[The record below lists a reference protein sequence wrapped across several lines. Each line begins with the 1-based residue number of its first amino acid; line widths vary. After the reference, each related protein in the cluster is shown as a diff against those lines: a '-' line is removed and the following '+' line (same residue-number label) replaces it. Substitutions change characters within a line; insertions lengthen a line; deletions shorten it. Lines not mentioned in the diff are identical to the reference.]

1 MDFYSSL
8 AVVLLLYATKRFC
21 KGRYLFDC
29 YHYLY
34 HLMEEY
40 KICNVDDY
48 QIVARSIIPNALYEY
63 LASGTD
69 DEQTL
74 AENVSVDGNR

>member
-1 MDFYSSL
+1 
-8 AVVLLLYATKRFC
+8 
-21 KGRYLFDC
+21 
-29 YHYLY
+29 
-34 HLMEEY
+34 MEEY

-48 QIVARSIIPNALYEY
+48 QIVARSIIPKALYEY

-74 AENVSVDGNR
+74 SENVSCLQHIMHIISF

>member
-1 MDFYSSL
+1 MN
-8 AVVLLLYATKRFC
+8 K
-21 KGRYLFDC
+21 
-29 YHYLY
+29 H
-34 HLMEEY
+34 

-48 QIVARSIIPNALYEY
+48 QIAARSIIPKALYEY

-74 AENVSVDGNR
+74 SENVSVEGNRYKCI

>member
-8 AVVLLLYATKRFC
+8 AVVLLLSAIKRYDTC
-21 KGRYLFDC
+21 KGRYLLFDC

-48 QIVARSIIPNALYEY
+48 QIVARSMIPKALYEY

-74 AENVSVDGNR
+74 SENVS